1 MCGGAETREGKAP
14 AGGYGGIIEPPARV
28 ATMRTQF
35 PERVTNPQ
43 NKGTFA
49 KRLKMLSRRMSKKTC
64 RHGQG
69 EHEVGVGR
77 AVFCGVQCEHK
88 ARGTKHSKP

>member
-1 MCGGAETREGKAP
+1 MSGKHSPKNNFVTPPPRGGWGGLCAVCGGAETREGKAP

-49 KRLKMLSRRMSKKTC
+49 KRLKMPSRRII
-64 RHGQG
+64 
-69 EHEVGVGR
+69 
-77 AVFCGVQCEHK
+77 
-88 ARGTKHSKP
+88 